1 MTKKILIVDDTK
13 SWQLFE
19 INLIKEIYGDFFE
32 IATASSAREAYSII
46 LKNLDNPFDIILT
59 DLQMESDFEP
69 LIAGEWLIEHIKQIK
84 EYLRIPIVIVSAMH
98 NIEFIA
104 KKYEIEYLSKNILV
118 NNKLVFKF
126 MFEKLM
132 PYLNKI

>member
-13 SWQLFE
+13 SWLLFE

-32 IATASSAREAYSII
+32 ITAVSSAREAYNII
-46 LKNLDNPFDIILT
+46 LKNLDNPFHIILT

-84 EYLRIPIVIVSAMH
+84 EYSRVPIVIVSAMH
-98 NIEFIA
+98 NIELIA
-104 KKYEIEYLSKNILV
+104 KNMKSTICL
-118 NNKLVFKF
+118 
-126 MFEKLM
+126 
-132 PYLNKI
+132 KIFL